1 MNQDNYSTI
10 RIAGILNLT
19 PDSFYSA
26 SRSRSEEAVRDAA
39 VRILAEGADM
49 LDIGA
54 CSTRPG
60 SVPASEDEE
69 LARLESGMPVILD
82 TVSSN
87 ESVTSQSPASRHL
100 ISVDTFRPE
109 VARQCVS
116 RWGVSVIND
125 ISGGSEEMYRTV
137 AELGTGYILTYSL
150 QAGDDVIESMMR
162 FFENRLRQL
171 ETAGASGIILDP
183 GFGFGKT
190 LDQNYEVLVG
200 MSRLKEFGLPVMAGV
215 SRKSMA
221 YKLPGITPEESLEAT
236 TALHVLAMQTG
247 ADWLRVHDVGAAV
260 QAAAIF
266 RKYESFR

>member
-1 MNQDNYSTI
+1 MDRDNDSTI

-26 SRSRSEEAVRDAA
+26 SRSRSMEAMRDA
-39 VRILAEGADM
+39 VIRLLGEGADM

-60 SVPASEDEE
+60 SAPVSEQEE
-69 LARLESGMPVILD
+69 LARLESGMAVILD
-82 TVSSN
+82 TVSSEGDGN
-87 ESVTSQSPASRHL
+87 CLTHLNRHP

-125 ISGGSEEMYRTV
+125 ISGGSEEMFRTV
-137 AELGTGYILTYSL
+137 AELEAGYILTYS
-150 QAGDDVIESMMR
+150 QRAEDDIIGSMIR
-162 FFENRLRQL
+162 FFETRLHQL
-171 ETAGASGIILDP
+171 ESAGAAGIILDP

-190 LDQNYEVLVG
+190 LEQNYEVLAG
-200 MSRLKEFGLPVMAGV
+200 MARLKEFGLPVMVGV

-221 YKLPGITPEESLEAT
+221 YKLLGITPEESLEAT
-236 TALHVLAMQTG
+236 TALHVLAMQSG

-266 RKYESFR
+266 RKYKSFR